1 MAHLNHDSPFQ
12 SWILTPEEFLNGTI
26 LTITQKQCIQNQIVT
41 LAITKNNIRI
51 DPLNP
56 LSTLQ
61 EEAELRG
68 QITAL
73 QYLLDLSASSEAQRN
88 PGAQKVNIVTPDSQS
103 FPDPQES

>member
-1 MAHLNHDSPFQ
+1 MAHLNHDNPFQ
-12 SWILTPEEFLNGTI
+12 SWVLTPEEFLQGTI

-61 EEAELRG
+61 EEAEIRG
-68 QITAL
+68 QLTAL
-73 QYLLDLSASSEAQRN
+73 QYLLDLSASSEAQMN
-88 PGAQKVNIVTPDSQS
+88 PGARKVNVNIPESKTP
-103 FPDPQES
+103 PQA